1 MPLILPG
8 NVASALPTGYEVA
21 NSCRFDDGSS
31 DNIQRTYGTPTNSK
45 IFALSWWVKLSAD
58 PTTGAAGHD
67 LWGERA
73 DKDNRVFMNFNGTG
87 QFDFFEKSGGSNV
100 LELKTNRLFRDVG
113 AWYHVLLLGDSTQG
127 TASNRIKLYINGVQE
142 TSFAT
147 ETYPAEDYDFRL
159 AINTTKY
166 FARTGLG
173 GSGLSTNYYEGYLAE
188 VAFVDGTVT
197 AHTDYGEFDEDS
209 PTIWKP
215 KDVSGLT
222 FGDNGFYLDF
232 EDSSALGNDVSG
244 NDNDFTVN
252 NLTSVDQCVDSPTNN
267 FCTMSPLWN
276 FANNVTLSE
285 GNCKIVS
292 SGSWS
297 GAGATIGLT
306 AGKWYY
312 EVKMTTLPGGGG
324 NGRIGFF
331 DSEVTHTSGNIF
343 QQTNGATYFYNN
355 DGGETQIDNS
365 ITTADYGEVAQGGIL
380 GVALNMDDKQVTFYD
395 DNVAIITN
403 LALSTNGTSGI
414 VIPSSAI
421 NTETQEYNFGNPPYS
436 LTSAASDENG
446 YGNFEFAPPSGY
458 LAICSK
464 NLGSDGG

>member
-1 MPLILPG
+1 MIIIPA
-8 NVASALPTGYEVA
+8 NSTSSAFEVA
-21 NSCRFDDGSS
+21 NSCMFNSADSAYLSRTPSSAGNRRTYTGSVWVKRSKLDTFNFIFDSDNGTAQSQNLLFGFVNQTLVSSSIYNQGTGATVSDVPTSAVFRDTSAWLHLCVAVDTTQSTASDRIKVYVNGTQITSFGSTTYMTQNYETGINATCPHSIGRWQDDGS
-31 DNIQRTYGTPTNSK
+31 R
-45 IFALSWWVKLSAD
+45 
-58 PTTGAAGHD
+58 H
-67 LWGERA
+67 
-73 DKDNRVFMNFNGTG
+73 
-87 QFDFFEKSGGSNV
+87 FD
-100 LELKTNRLFRDVG
+100 
-113 AWYHVLLLGDSTQG
+113 
-127 TASNRIKLYINGVQE
+127 
-142 TSFAT
+142 
-147 ETYPAEDYDFRL
+147 
-159 AINTTKY
+159 
-166 FARTGLG
+166 
-173 GSGLSTNYYEGYLAE
+173 GYLAE
-188 VAFVDGTVT
+188 FVFIDGTALDPT
-197 AHTDYGEFDEDS
+197 SFGEFDEDS

-215 KDVSGLT
+215 KAISGLT
-222 FGDNGFYLDF
+222 FGTNGFYLDF
-232 EDSSALGNDVSG
+232 KDSSALGNDVSG
-244 NDNDFTVN
+244 NNNDFTSN
-252 NLTSVDQCVDSPTNN
+252 NLAATDSSTDTPTNN

-276 FANNVTLSE
+276 FASNVTLSE

-297 GAGATIGLT
+297 SAGATIGLT

-331 DSEVTHTSGNIF
+331 DSEVTHTSGRIF
-343 QQTNGATYFYNN
+343 EQTNGATYFYNN

-365 ITTADYGEVAQGGIL
+365 VTTADYGEVAQGGIL

-421 NTETQEYNFGNPPYS
+421 HTETQEYNFGNPPYS